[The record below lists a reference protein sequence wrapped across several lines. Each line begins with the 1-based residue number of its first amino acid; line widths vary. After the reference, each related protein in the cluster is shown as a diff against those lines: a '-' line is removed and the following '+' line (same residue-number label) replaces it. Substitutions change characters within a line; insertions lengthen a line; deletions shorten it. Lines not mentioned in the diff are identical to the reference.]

1 MTKSKTARLTFVFC
15 MALAI
20 SSSAQTFSTL
30 VNFDEINGAQPRS
43 TLVIG
48 VDGMF
53 YGTTVG
59 GGLANSGTFFK
70 MTTDGALTVLYNF
83 CSSNACTDG
92 SYPATGAGLVQAA
105 GSEFYGTTTGGGTV
119 NRGTIFKITTSG
131 ALTTLHS
138 FSGPDGAQPYAGL
151 VQATDG
157 NLYGTTYFGGAEGNY
172 GTVFKITPAGEFTTL
187 YSFDGIIGASP
198 YAGLMQARDGALY
211 GTTLFAGTRGGGT
224 IFRITTGGRLTILH
238 NFDNQD
244 GINPWARLVQGSDG
258 DLYGSTGIGGAYC
271 SKGCG
276 TIFKITTSGVLTTLH
291 SFDERDGE
299 EPLAELVQ
307 GADGD
312 LYGTAYYGGSD
323 NACLD
328 GCGTVF
334 KITTAGELTTLHNF
348 HSTDGAWP
356 ESGLAQ
362 TSNGELCGTT
372 SRGGSDDEG
381 TIFSITP

>member
-1 MTKSKTARLTFVFC
+1 MTKSKAASLAGVFC
-15 MALAI
+15 VALAI
-20 SSSAQTFSTL
+20 SSSAQTLSTL
-30 VNFDEINGAQPRS
+30 VNFDETNGAQPRS

-48 VDGMF
+48 IDGNF

-59 GGLANSGTFFK
+59 GGSDESGTFFK
-70 MTTDGALTVLYNF
+70 MTPDGALTVLYNF
-83 CSSNACTDG
+83 CSPNTCTDG
-92 SYPATGAGLVQAA
+92 AYPAPGAGLVQAA
-105 GSEFYGTTTGGGTV
+105 GGDFYGTTTGGGAV

-157 NLYGTTYFGGAEGNY
+157 NFYGTTYFGGAKGNE
-172 GTVFKITPAGEFTTL
+172 GTVFKITPEGEFTTL
-187 YSFDGIIGASP
+187 YSFDGIIGAAP
-198 YAGLMQARDGALY
+198 YAGLIQARDGALY

-224 IFRITTGGRLTILH
+224 IFRITTGGTLTVLH

-271 SKGCG
+271 PKGCG

-291 SFDERDGE
+291 SFNETDGE

-312 LYGTAYYGGSD
+312 FYGTAYYGGTND
-323 NACLD
+323 VCLE

-334 KITTAGELTTLHNF
+334 KITTAGALTTLHNF
-348 HSTDGAWP
+348 HSTEGAWP
-356 ESGLAQ
+356 ESGLVQ
-362 TSNGELCGTT
+362 TSNGEFYGPT

-381 TIFSITP
+381 TIFTITP